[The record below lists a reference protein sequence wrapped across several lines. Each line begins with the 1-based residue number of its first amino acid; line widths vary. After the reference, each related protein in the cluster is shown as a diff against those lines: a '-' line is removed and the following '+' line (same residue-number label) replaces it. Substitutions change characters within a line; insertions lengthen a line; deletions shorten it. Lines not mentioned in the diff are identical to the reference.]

1 MFLRFV
7 SWLALRRARRSW
19 KVMSAS
25 AFGVLT
31 AVTLVSVA
39 IIHSQTLAEAGLGH
53 ALATSPVLE
62 RQSLQLVVRDRPLG
76 LQDYEQLRSSVEEG
90 LQDRLSWLSQSMH
103 RSGHSQ
109 PLPFVRSQEAIPQTL
124 LASTAYVFF
133 QDEFEAHTRL
143 VSGRW
148 PREAP
153 DNSDVDQLSIE
164 VVIGTQVASY
174 MNWAENTR
182 VFLVPFNTVPEEKIA
197 VTIVGIVEPV
207 NPEELYWFGDLTK
220 FLVDDANDPILV
232 PFYASEQSFF
242 SGIGARYPMLLGIY
256 WWHVFLNLDALT
268 SSTVSQA
275 EQSVRALEA
284 DLNRAFPRSLVLSLL
299 NRIVSNYKRDLTLA
313 RVPLFLFTSL
323 VVGVVLYFLVLIAVM
338 LARDRGA
345 ETARLR
351 SRGANVLQIGALL
364 GLGEGL
370 ALALPGVLAGPFLG
384 WAIAG
389 ALPIGDTGLW
399 SGSVGL
405 SSSILLAA
413 VVAGMACVGVFVAS
427 GLVMARRGSLGFM
440 EDQGRQP
447 GRPRIYPYAIDLF
460 VLATLGVIWWQ
471 IRGRG
476 GFLTE
481 RLLGDGLDVDFSL
494 LLGPALAFA
503 AVGLLMFRVLP
514 LLLQLV
520 LRFVDPFGPPWLVYS
535 LKRMARNSVM
545 YTILVVLLMLG
556 TALGIFGAAVG
567 ATLTRSQADQVR
579 YARGGELVAPPV
591 KGSYSQPDEER
602 QQAAAQI
609 PGVRAI
615 ARVYRDTAA
624 AAGGFS
630 SRPSYRL
637 LGVDPAS
644 LPEVAWF
651 RKDFSGKDMTTLLL
665 PLTDQV
671 PANRV
676 IALPE
681 EAEFVGVWAR
691 PERPYPD
698 YKLYLRLRD
707 AAGVYESVPL
717 GTLGMDE
724 WTYLEAPVPTDSGLQ
739 PPFNLVGINI
749 SGALYGGYGSGSI
762 ALDDVSVMV
771 AGERSVV
778 EDFESTGQWTTVPNL
793 GTTQDTSVYAREAA
807 HSGRTGMQYAW
818 VERITG
824 NARGLLIPP
833 GPMPIPAIASATLGA
848 GQELVV
854 RILGQPVKL
863 GIHDVTE
870 YFPTLYPDN
879 LPFLVVNLAHL
890 DDYFRILPLARPV
903 ESTEVWIGM
912 QEGIDQDVTLT
923 ELRGIL
929 PRYATIH
936 DREMEAVQASRNPL
950 AGGAWSG
957 LALLAGIALGAVAI
971 LGFTMYV
978 GLAVKR
984 GKLELGVLQALGMSR
999 WHLRM
1004 MLAVEGFVMTAV
1016 GLGAGVAMG
1025 TWVGGWVLD
1034 YLGVTA
1040 RGRTVVP
1047 PMELTL
1053 DGWLLGLTF
1062 AEIALAGILST
1073 LLAIFLAARLR
1084 LHEVLRVEE

>member
-39 IIHSQTLAEAGLGH
+39 ALHSQTLAEAGLGH

-76 LQDYEQLRSSVEEG
+76 LQDYEQLRSSVEG
-90 LQDRLSWLSQSMH
+90 VLQDRLSWLSKGMH
-103 RSGHSQ
+103 RSGHTQ
-109 PLPFVRSQEAIPQTL
+109 RLPFVASEEDVPQTL
-124 LASTAYVFF
+124 GASTAYVFF
-133 QDEFEAHTRL
+133 QEEFESHTRL

-148 PREAP
+148 PRQAP
-153 DNSDVDQLSIE
+153 GVSDEDQLSLE
-164 VVIGTQVASY
+164 VVIGAQVASFMY
-174 MNWAENTR
+174 WAEGTTI
-182 VFLVPFNTVPEEKIA
+182 FLVPFNTVPEEKIA
-197 VTIVGIVEPV
+197 LTIVGIVEPTD
-207 NPEELYWFGDLTK
+207 PEELYWFRDLTK
-220 FLVDDANDPILV
+220 FAVDDANDPINV
-232 PFYASEQSFF
+232 PIYANEQRFF
-242 SGIGARYPMLLGIY
+242 SGIGARYPTLLGIY
-256 WWHVFLNLDALT
+256 WWQLFLNLDALT

-275 EQSVRALEA
+275 EQSMRGLEA

-299 NRIVSNYKRDLTLA
+299 NRIISNYRRDLTLA

-323 VVGVVLYFLVLIAVM
+323 VVGVVLYFLVAIAVM
-338 LARDRGA
+338 LAHDRGA

-370 ALALPGVLAGPFLG
+370 ALTLPGVLVGPFLG

-389 ALPIGDTGLW
+389 ALPVGDAGLW

-405 SSSILLAA
+405 SPSIFLAA
-413 VVAGMACVGVFVAS
+413 AVAGVACIGVFMAS
-427 GLVMARRGSLGFM
+427 GLVAARQGIVRFTAG
-440 EDQGRQP
+440 QGRQP

-460 VLATLGVIWWQ
+460 ILVTLGVVWTQ

-481 RLLGDGLDVDFSL
+481 HLLGDGLDVDFSL
-494 LLGPALAFA
+494 LLGPALALA
-503 AVGLLMFRVLP
+503 VVGLLLFRVLP

-520 LRFVDPFGPPWLVYS
+520 LKFVDPLGPPWLVYA
-535 LKRMARNSVM
+535 LKRMARNNVM

-567 ATLTRSQADQVR
+567 ATLTRNQADQVR
-579 YARGGELVAPPV
+579 YARGGELVTPPV
-591 KGSYSQPDEER
+591 RSSFAQPDEER
-602 QQAAAQI
+602 QQAAAQV
-609 PGVRAI
+609 PGVQAI
-615 ARVYRDTAA
+615 ARIYRDTAA

-637 LGVDPAS
+637 LAVDPVS

-665 PLTDQV
+665 PLADR
-671 PANRV
+671 ASINSV

-681 EAEFVGVWAR
+681 ETESVGIWVR

-698 YKLYLRLRD
+698 YTLYLRLRD
-707 AAGVYESVPL
+707 ATGVYESVPL
-717 GTLGMDE
+717 GTLGVDE
-724 WTYLEAPVPTDSGLQ
+724 WTYLEAPVPTHSGFQ
-739 PPFNLVGINI
+739 PPFNVVAINI
-749 SGALYGGYGSGSI
+749 GGTLYGGYGSGSI
-762 ALDDVSVMV
+762 ALDDVSVRV
-771 AGERSVV
+771 TGEPSVV
-778 EDFESTGQWTTVPNL
+778 EDFESTGPWTSIPNF
-793 GTTQDTSVYAREAA
+793 GTTEDTGVYAREAA
-807 HSGRTGMQYAW
+807 RSGRTGIQYAW

-824 NARGLLIPP
+824 NSRGLFIPP
-833 GPMPIPAIASATLGA
+833 VPMPIPAIAGATLSV

-854 RILGQPVKL
+854 GILGQPVKL
-863 GIHDVTE
+863 SIRDVAE
-870 YFPTLYPDN
+870 YFPTLYPDD
-879 LPFLVVNLAHL
+879 LPFLVVNLAQL
-890 DDYFRILPLARPV
+890 DDYFRILPLAGSV
-903 ESTEVWIGM
+903 ESTELWIGM
-912 QEGIDQDVTLT
+912 QEGIDRDVTLAQLGDT
-923 ELRGIL
+923 L
-929 PRYATIH
+929 PRYSAIH
-936 DREMEAVQASRNPL
+936 DREEEAVQASRSPL
-950 AGGAWSG
+950 EGGAWSG

-978 GLAVKR
+978 GIAVKR
-984 GKLELGVLQALGMSR
+984 AKLELGVLQALGVSR
-999 WHLRM
+999 LHLRM
-1004 MLAVEGFVMTAV
+1004 MLAVEGFIMTAV
-1016 GLGAGVAMG
+1016 GLGAGVALG
-1025 TWVGGWVLD
+1025 AWIGRWVLD

-1040 RGRTVVP
+1040 RGSTVVP

-1053 DGWLLGLTF
+1053 NGWLLGLAFT
-1062 AEIALAGILST
+1062 EIVLAGLLST